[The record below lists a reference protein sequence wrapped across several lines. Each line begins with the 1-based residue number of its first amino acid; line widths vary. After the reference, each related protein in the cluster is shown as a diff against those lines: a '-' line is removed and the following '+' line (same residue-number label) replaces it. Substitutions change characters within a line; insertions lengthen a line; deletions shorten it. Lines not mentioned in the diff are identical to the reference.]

1 VRRRGKAVVAML
13 TSQVVVPW
21 LLSGVE
27 VGVVVTIVVQPP
39 LHYLPLA
46 LAVTGAANAASTLL
60 NLFLTRTNLP
70 LLNVSNPPT
79 FCYHSNRYWWV
90 GATPDAALT
99 ENREDIDIFLAVEN
113 LKYR

>member
-1 VRRRGKAVVAML
+1 VLVLLQVGPFCDGRSELRGWEVRRGKAVVAML

-46 LAVTGAANAASTLL
+46 PAVTGAANAASTLP
-60 NLFLTRTNLP
+60 NLFFTGTNPPP
-70 LLNVSNPPT
+70 LNASNPPT
-79 FCYHSNRYWWV
+79 FCYH
-90 GATPDAALT
+90 
-99 ENREDIDIFLAVEN
+99 
-113 LKYR
+113 